1 MTWERSAPSAANPLA
16 WSLPLFPIAGIHFR
30 VHFTFIV
37 YALVVVLRGSYGPVE
52 ESSVHGASTVGM
64 AVGALFVLVF
74 LRELVRALV
83 VRASGGSAEDVVLW
97 PLGSL
102 QGIDPAPGWL
112 AALLSAAVGTAVSA
126 VAFAAMGITLGTITG
141 DWIGA
146 GLPDPISASWLRKP
160 HSWWIDALW
169 SAHWTGV
176 QLALLS
182 LLPMLPLD
190 GGRVMEAFILRRRGE
205 YDTPRIAAAATLAT
219 AATAGLV
226 AIVRDLGTLL
236 TVAISCAGFAAFI
249 LWRLRAGDSV
259 AAARPSWM
267 GNHDEP
273 EERESREVR
282 AERETAEQERQA
294 RAAED
299 RAVDLILEKIA
310 REGADR
316 LSATERATLARATD
330 RRRGGSQR

>member
-1 MTWERSAPSAANPLA
+1 
-16 WSLPLFPIAGIHFR
+16 
-30 VHFTFIV
+30 
-37 YALVVVLRGSYGPVE
+37 
-52 ESSVHGASTVGM
+52 
-64 AVGALFVLVF
+64 
-74 LRELVRALV
+74 
-83 VRASGGSAEDVVLW
+83 
-97 PLGSL
+97 
-102 QGIDPAPGWL
+102 
-112 AALLSAAVGTAVSA
+112 
-126 VAFAAMGITLGTITG
+126 MGITLGTLTG

-146 GLPDPISASWLRKP
+146 GLPNPISASWLSNP
-160 HSWWIDALW
+160 HAWWIDALW
-169 SAHWTGV
+169 IAHWTGV
-176 QLALLS
+176 QLALLA

-219 AATAGLV
+219 ASTAGLV

-236 TVAISCAGFAAFI
+236 TVAISCAGFAAFV

-267 GNHDEP
+267 TSHDES
-273 EERESREVR
+273 EERESREMR
-282 AERETAEQERQA
+282 AEREATEQERQT

-310 REGADR
+310 REGADQ
-316 LSATERATLARATD
+316 LSAAERATLARATD